1 MSWSYVIED
10 PFAVSRIGAA
20 LIRWMIDTFL
30 DIDFRRN
37 DETAKRF
44 DAEKRAEAHLLDNA
58 DTFCYFSHF
67 PAYYRGLLCKVEW
80 ICTDYFQHC
89 SSVWYE
95 FGGVLFLSAC
105 GKKL

>member
-1 MSWSYVIED
+1 MRNYD
-10 PFAVSRIGAA
+10 AA
-20 LIRWMIDTFL
+20 NSL
-30 DIDFRRN
+30 N
-37 DETAKRF
+37 
-44 DAEKRAEAHLLDNA
+44 AEMRAETHFLGNA
-58 DTFCYFSHF
+58 DTFGYLSHF
-67 PAYYRGLLCKVEW
+67 PASYRGLLCKMEW